1 MSDQKYSIDEIRRYI
16 LSQDSMGDVLYNL
29 KPDKIA
35 EANQPKMFRISG
47 YWKDDLD
54 EFEDYLVVSDDYHK
68 GTPVSEDEKI
78 FFYGLNEEDIKQM
91 IEDGEE
97 TGEDFVITGYS
108 IDSY

>member
-35 EANQPKMFRISG
+35 EANQPRMFSVDG
-47 YWKDDLD
+47 YFIDDHS
-54 EFEDYLVVSDDYHK
+54 EFEGYLLSAFDDALDND
-68 GTPVSEDEKI
+68 DEI
-78 FFYGLNEEDIKQM
+78 FYYGLSEQDIKDA
-91 IEDGEE
+91 IESGEPIDN
-97 TGEDFVITGYS
+97 DFVITGYS